1 MSSRRSGNSVSRI
14 KTGSFERRLS
24 LTRAGLFAGT
34 RMASHMATNWLSSK
48 EKRDER
54 HRAMLSSQARYLV
67 EELGQLK
74 GSVVKI
80 GQVMALYGEHF
91 LPEEVT
97 EALHTLEDQTT
108 SLEWAA
114 IERVLKAELGNDKL
128 AELEVDPEP
137 IGAASLGQVH
147 RAVRRSDGLELVLKV
162 QYPGVADAV
171 DSDLNAVAQML
182 RVARLVSFGP
192 EFEDWL
198 EEVRQ
203 MMHRE
208 VDYRLEAR
216 TTEKFRQMLLDDP
229 RFVVPRVL
237 PEYSSNHIIGATY
250 EHGHSVS
257 SEVVGKLPLERRSNL
272 GKAALELFF
281 RELFVWGEIQ
291 TDPNFGNYRIR
302 IAGEGVEGSDKRQGE
317 DSDHD
322 RIVLLDFG
330 AVQSYSREF
339 LDPVIQMV
347 RGSYEDNLD
356 AVIDGGVTL
365 RFMSTDWP
373 KEVLETFGRVCM
385 SVLEPLS
392 SDHENWPD
400 EAVNSDG
407 EYRWKQSDLPSRV
420 ARQAAR
426 SAISRYFRVPPREF
440 VFLNRKLIGVYTFIG
455 VLYSEFNGEPLLRKY
470 LYGGGDDTPDASAT
484 SQITNA

>member
-1 MSSRRSGNSVSRI
+1 MSSRRPGKSVSRI

-34 RMASHMATNWLSSK
+34 RVASHMATNWFSSK
-48 EKRDER
+48 ETRDER
-54 HRAMLSSQARYLV
+54 HRAMLSKQARLLV
-67 EELGQLK
+67 DELGQLK

-97 EALHTLEDQTT
+97 EVLHTLEDQTT
-108 SLEWAA
+108 SLEWPA
-114 IERVLKAELGNDKL
+114 IERVLKAELGSEQL
-128 AELEVDPEP
+128 AELDIDMEP

-147 RAVRRSDGLELVLKV
+147 RAFRRSDNLELVLKV

-171 DSDLNAVAQML
+171 DSDLNAVAQLL
-182 RVARLVSFGP
+182 RVARLVRFGP

-208 VDYRLEAR
+208 VDYHLEAR
-216 TTEKFRQMLLDDP
+216 TTEKFRQMLADDP

-237 PEYSSNHIIGATY
+237 PEYSSAQVIASTY
-250 EHGHSVS
+250 EHGHSINSDLVRDLS
-257 SEVVGKLPLERRSNL
+257 LARRSDL

-281 RELFVWGEIQ
+281 QELFVWGEIQ

-302 IAGEGVEGSDKRQGE
+302 IAGEDGEGVEY
-317 DSDHD
+317 D

-330 AVQSYSREF
+330 AVQIYSREF
-339 LDPVIQMV
+339 LDPVIQMIQA
-347 RGSYEDNLD
+347 SYEDDLD
-356 AVIDGGVTL
+356 AVIDGGVKL
-365 RFMSTDWP
+365 RFMSRDWP
-373 KEVLETFGRVCM
+373 KEVLETFGKVCM

-392 SDHENWPD
+392 SDHESWPD
-400 EAVNSDG
+400 YAVNDKG
-407 EYRWKQSDLPSRV
+407 QYRWKQSDLPSRV

-426 SAISRYFRVPPREF
+426 SAISRYFRVPPSEF
-440 VFLNRKLIGVYTFIG
+440 VFLNRKLIGVYTFIA

-470 LYGGGDDTPDASAT
+470 LYDEMPDASAT
-484 SQITNA
+484 SQISKA

>member
-1 MSSRRSGNSVSRI
+1 MSASRRPGKSVSRI

-24 LTRAGLFAGT
+24 LTRAGLYAGT
-34 RMASHMATNWLSSK
+34 RVASHMATNWFSNR
-48 EKRDER
+48 EKREQK
-54 HRAMLSSQARYLV
+54 HRAMLSSQARFLV
-67 EELGQLK
+67 DELGQLK

-91 LPEEVT
+91 LPDEVT

-108 SLEWAA
+108 SLEWSA
-114 IERVLKAELGNDKL
+114 IERVLKEELGAARL

-171 DSDLNAVAQML
+171 DSDLNSVAQL
-182 RVARLVSFGP
+182 LKIARLVSFGP
-192 EFEDWL
+192 EFNDWL
-198 EEVRQ
+198 EEVRD

-216 TTEKFRQMLLDDP
+216 TTEKFREMLASDP
-229 RFVVPRVL
+229 RFIVPRVL
-237 PEYSSNHIIGATY
+237 QEYSSAHVIASTY

-257 SEVVGKLPLERRSNL
+257 SGPVKELPLERRSAL

-302 IAGEGVEGSDKRQGE
+302 IAGEEGE
-317 DSDHD
+317 DPGYD

-330 AVQSYSREF
+330 AVQSYSDRF
-339 LDPVIQMV
+339 LDPVRQMI
-347 RGSYEDNLD
+347 RASYEQDLE
-356 AVIDGGVTL
+356 AVIDGGVKL
-365 RFMSTDWP
+365 RFMSLDWP
-373 KEVLETFGRVCM
+373 RDVLETFGNVCM
-385 SVLEPLS
+385 SVLEPLA
-392 SDHENWPD
+392 SDHDQWPD
-400 EAVNSDG
+400 YAVNSHG

-426 SAISRYFRVPPREF
+426 SAISRYFRVPPKEF
-440 VFLNRKLIGVYTFIG
+440 VFLNRKLIGVYTFVA
-455 VLYSEFNGEPLLRKY
+455 VLHSEFNGEPLLRKY
-470 LYGGGDDTPDASAT
+470 LYGEDTSAT
-484 SQITNA
+484 SQSTKA

>member
-1 MSSRRSGNSVSRI
+1 MSSRRPGKSVSRI

-34 RMASHMATNWLSSK
+34 RMASHMATNWFSSK
-48 EKRDER
+48 EARDER
-54 HRAMLSSQARYLV
+54 HRAMLSKQARFLV
-67 EELGQLK
+67 HELGKLK

-108 SLEWAA
+108 SLEWSA
-114 IERVLKAELGNDKL
+114 IERVLKAELGSEQL
-128 AELEVDPEP
+128 AELDIDIEP

-171 DSDLNAVAQML
+171 DSDLNAVAQLL

-216 TTEKFRQMLLDDP
+216 TTEKFRQMLVDDP
-229 RFVVPRVL
+229 RFIVPRVL
-237 PEYSSNHIIGATY
+237 LEYSSAQVIASTY
-250 EHGHSVS
+250 EHGHSVNS
-257 SEVVGKLPLERRSNL
+257 VLVRNLSLERRSDL

-302 IAGEGVEGSDKRQGE
+302 IAGEDGEGVE
-317 DSDHD
+317 HD

-330 AVQSYSREF
+330 AVQAYSREF
-339 LDPVIQMV
+339 LDPVIQMIKA
-347 RGSYEDNLD
+347 SYEDDLD
-356 AVIDGGVTL
+356 AVIDGGVQL

-373 KEVLETFGRVCM
+373 KEVLETFGQVCM

-392 SDHENWPD
+392 SDHESWPD
-400 EAVNSDG
+400 CAINSKG
-407 EYRWKQSDLPSRV
+407 QYRWKQSDLPSRV

-426 SAISRYFRVPPREF
+426 SAISRYFRVPPSEF
-440 VFLNRKLIGVYTFIG
+440 VFLNRKLIGVYTFIA

-470 LYGGGDDTPDASAT
+470 LYGEGDDMPEASAT
-484 SQITNA
+484 SQITKA

>member
-1 MSSRRSGNSVSRI
+1 MSSRRSGKSVSRI

-34 RMASHMATNWLSSK
+34 RMASHMATNWIGSK
-48 EKRDER
+48 EKREEK
-54 HRAMLSSQARYLV
+54 HRAMLSNQARFLV
-67 EELGQLK
+67 HELGQLK

-108 SLEWAA
+108 SLEWPA
-114 IERVLKAELGNDKL
+114 IEKVLKDELGGDRL
-128 AELEVDPEP
+128 AELDVDPDP

-171 DSDLNAVAQML
+171 DSDLNAVAQL
-182 RVARLVSFGP
+182 LKVARLVSMGP
-192 EFEDWL
+192 EFNDWL
-198 EEVRQ
+198 EEVRE

-216 TTEKFRQMLLDDP
+216 TTEKFRKMLSSDP
-229 RFVVPRVL
+229 RFIVPRVL
-237 PEYSSNHIIGATY
+237 QEYSTAHIIASTF
-250 EHGHSVS
+250 EHGHSLNSKAVR
-257 SEVVGKLPLERRSNL
+257 ELPLERRSEL

-302 IAGEGVEGSDKRQGE
+302 FAGEDGDDPGY
-317 DSDHD
+317 D
-322 RIVLLDFG
+322 RVVLLDFG
-330 AVQSYSREF
+330 AVQSYTDEF
-339 LDPVIQMV
+339 LDPVRQMI
-347 RGSYEDNLD
+347 RASYENDLD
-356 AVIDGGVTL
+356 AVIDGGVKL
-365 RFMSTDWP
+365 RFMSRDWP
-373 KEVLETFGRVCM
+373 DEVLETFGSVCM
-385 SVLEPLS
+385 SVLEPLAP
-392 SDHENWPD
+392 DHSEWPD
-400 EAVNSDG
+400 DAVNGQG

-420 ARQAAR
+420 ARRAAR
-426 SAISRYFRVPPREF
+426 SAISRYFRVPPKEF
-440 VFLNRKLIGVYTFIG
+440 VFLNRKLIGVYTFIA
-455 VLYSEFNGEPLLRKY
+455 VLHSEFNGEHLLRKY
-470 LYGGGDDTPDASAT
+470 LYQDPADDASAT
-484 SQITNA
+484 SQSTKA

>member
-1 MSSRRSGNSVSRI
+1 MSSSRPGKSVSRI

-34 RMASHMATNWLSSK
+34 RMASHMATNWFSNK
-48 EKRDER
+48 ETREQR
-54 HRAMLSSQARYLV
+54 HRAMLSSQARFLV
-67 EELGQLK
+67 DELGRLK

-108 SLEWAA
+108 SLEWPA
-114 IERVLKAELGNDKL
+114 IERVLKAELGESRL
-128 AELEVDPEP
+128 SELDIDPEP

-171 DSDLNAVAQML
+171 DSDLNAVAHL
-182 RVARLVSFGP
+182 LKVARLVSFGP
-192 EFEDWL
+192 EFNDWL
-198 EEVRQ
+198 EEVRE

-216 TTEKFRQMLLDDP
+216 TTEKFRQMLSHDP

-237 PEYSSNHIIGATY
+237 AEFSTDHIIASTY

-257 SEVVGKLPLERRSNL
+257 SVAVRELPLERRSAL
-272 GKAALELFF
+272 GQAALELFF
-281 RELFVWGEIQ
+281 RELFEWGEIQ

-302 IAGEGVEGSDKRQGE
+302 IAGEQGG
-317 DSDHD
+317 DSETD

-330 AVQSYSREF
+330 AVQSYSSGF
-339 LDPVIQMV
+339 LKPVIQMI
-347 RGSYEDNLD
+347 RASYEEDLEQ
-356 AVIDGGVTL
+356 VVEGGIKL
-365 RFMSTDWP
+365 RFMSRDWP
-373 KEVLETFGRVCM
+373 AEVLDKFGKVCM
-385 SVLEPLS
+385 SVLEPLAKDRS
-392 SDHENWPD
+392 QWPD
-400 EAVNSDG
+400 YAVNSHG
-407 EYRWKQSDLPSRV
+407 QYRWKQSDLPSRV
-420 ARQAAR
+420 AKQAAR
-426 SAISRYFRVPPREF
+426 SAISRYFRVPPKEF
-440 VFLNRKLIGVYTFIG
+440 VFLNRKLIGVYTFIA
-455 VLYSEFNGEPLLRKY
+455 VLHSEFNGENLLRKY
-470 LYGGGDDTPDASAT
+470 LYGSGAA
-484 SQITNA
+484 

>member
-1 MSSRRSGNSVSRI
+1 MVSKKRGTSVSRI
-14 KTGSFERRLS
+14 KTGSFERRLT

-34 RMASHMATNWLSSK
+34 RMASHMATNWFSSP
-48 EKRDER
+48 EKRDQR
-54 HRAMLSSQARYLV
+54 HRAMLSSQAEFLV
-67 EELGQLK
+67 DELGKLK

-108 SLEWAA
+108 SLEWTA
-114 IERVLKAELGNDKL
+114 IERVLKDELGTQRL
-128 AELEVDPEP
+128 AELDVDPEP

-147 RAVRRSDGLELVLKV
+147 RARRKSDGLELVLKV

-171 DSDLNAVAQML
+171 DSDLNAVAHL
-182 RVARLVSFGP
+182 LKIARLVSFGP
-192 EFEDWL
+192 EFNDWL
-198 EEVRQ
+198 EEVRE

-216 TTEKFRQMLLDDP
+216 TTEKFRKMLVADP

-237 PEYSSNHIIGATY
+237 QEFSTAHVIASTY

-257 SEVVGKLPLERRSNL
+257 SVAVRELPLERRSEL
-272 GKAALELFF
+272 GLAALELFF

-302 IAGEGVEGSDKRQGE
+302 IAGEQGSDRDYDQ
-317 DSDHD
+317 
-322 RIVLLDFG
+322 IVLLDFG
-330 AVQSYSREF
+330 AVQAYSPAF
-339 LDPVIQMV
+339 LDPVIQMI
-347 RGSYEDNLD
+347 RASYEGDLPV
-356 AVIDGGVTL
+356 VIEGGMEL
-365 RFMSTDWP
+365 RFMSRDWP
-373 KEVLETFGRVCM
+373 DEVLDKFGAVCM
-385 SVLEPLS
+385 SVLEPLVRDRS
-392 SDHENWPD
+392 QWPD
-400 EAVNSDG
+400 YAVNAKG

-426 SAISRYFRVPPREF
+426 SAISRYFRVPPKEF
-440 VFLNRKLIGVYTFIG
+440 VFLNRKLIGVYTFIA
-455 VLYSEFNGEPLLRKY
+455 VLNAEFNGEDLLRAY
-470 LYGGGDDTPDASAT
+470 LYGDGTDSEGTPAVLR
-484 SQITNA
+484 TNQSTKP

>member
-1 MSSRRSGNSVSRI
+1 MSSSRPGKSVSRI

-34 RMASHMATNWLSSK
+34 RMASHMATNWFSNK
-48 EKRDER
+48 ETREQR
-54 HRAMLSSQARYLV
+54 HRAMLSSQARFLV
-67 EELGQLK
+67 DELGRLK

-108 SLEWAA
+108 SLEWPA
-114 IERVLKAELGNDKL
+114 IERVLKAELGESRL
-128 AELEVDPEP
+128 SELDIDPEP

-171 DSDLNAVAQML
+171 DSDLNAVAHL
-182 RVARLVSFGP
+182 LKVARLVSFGP
-192 EFEDWL
+192 EFNDWL
-198 EEVRQ
+198 EEVRE

-216 TTEKFRQMLLDDP
+216 TTEKFRQMLSHDP

-237 PEYSSNHIIGATY
+237 ADFSTDHIIASTY

-257 SEVVGKLPLERRSNL
+257 SVAVRELPLERRSAL
-272 GKAALELFF
+272 GQAALELFF
-281 RELFVWGEIQ
+281 RELFEWGEIQ

-302 IAGEGVEGSDKRQGE
+302 IAGEQGG
-317 DSDHD
+317 DSETD

-330 AVQSYSREF
+330 AVQSYSSGF
-339 LDPVIQMV
+339 LKPVIQMI
-347 RGSYEDNLD
+347 RASYEEDLEQ
-356 AVIDGGVTL
+356 VVEGGIKL
-365 RFMSTDWP
+365 RFMSRDWP
-373 KEVLETFGRVCM
+373 AEVLDKFGKVCM
-385 SVLEPLS
+385 SVLEPLAKDRS
-392 SDHENWPD
+392 QWPD
-400 EAVNSDG
+400 YAVNSHG
-407 EYRWKQSDLPSRV
+407 QYRWKQSDLPSRV
-420 ARQAAR
+420 AKQAAR
-426 SAISRYFRVPPREF
+426 SAISRYFRVPPKEF
-440 VFLNRKLIGVYTFIG
+440 VFLNRKLIGVYTFIA
-455 VLYSEFNGEPLLRKY
+455 VLHSEFNGENLLRKY
-470 LYGGGDDTPDASAT
+470 LYGSGAA
-484 SQITNA
+484 

>member
-1 MSSRRSGNSVSRI
+1 MSSSRPGKSVSRI

-34 RMASHMATNWLSSK
+34 RMASHMATNWFSNK
-48 EKRDER
+48 ETREQR
-54 HRAMLSSQARYLV
+54 HRAMLSSQARFLV
-67 EELGQLK
+67 DELGRLK

-108 SLEWAA
+108 SLEWPA
-114 IERVLKAELGNDKL
+114 IERVLKAELGESRL
-128 AELEVDPEP
+128 SELDIDPEP

-171 DSDLNAVAQML
+171 DSDLNAVAHL
-182 RVARLVSFGP
+182 LKVARLVSFGP
-192 EFEDWL
+192 EFNDWL
-198 EEVRQ
+198 EEVRE

-216 TTEKFRQMLLDDP
+216 TTEKFRQMLSHDP

-237 PEYSSNHIIGATY
+237 AEFSTDHVIASTY

-257 SEVVGKLPLERRSNL
+257 SVAVRELPLERRSAL
-272 GKAALELFF
+272 GQAALELFF
-281 RELFVWGEIQ
+281 RELFEWGEIQ

-302 IAGEGVEGSDKRQGE
+302 IAGEQGR
-317 DSDHD
+317 DSETD

-330 AVQSYSREF
+330 AVQSYSSDF
-339 LDPVIQMV
+339 LKPVIQMI
-347 RGSYEDNLD
+347 RASYEEDLEQ
-356 AVIDGGVTL
+356 VVEGGIKL
-365 RFMSTDWP
+365 RFMSRDWP
-373 KEVLETFGRVCM
+373 AEVLDKFGKVCM
-385 SVLEPLS
+385 SVLEPLAKDRS
-392 SDHENWPD
+392 QWPD
-400 EAVNSDG
+400 YAVNSHG
-407 EYRWKQSDLPSRV
+407 QYRWKQSDLPSRV
-420 ARQAAR
+420 AKQAAR
-426 SAISRYFRVPPREF
+426 SAISRYFRVPPKEF
-440 VFLNRKLIGVYTFIG
+440 VFLNRKLIGVYTFIA
-455 VLYSEFNGEPLLRKY
+455 VLHSEFNGEDLLRKY
-470 LYGGGDDTPDASAT
+470 LYGSGAA
-484 SQITNA
+484 

>member
-1 MSSRRSGNSVSRI
+1 MSSSRPGKSVSRI

-34 RMASHMATNWLSSK
+34 RMASHMATNWFSSK
-48 EKRDER
+48 ETREQR
-54 HRAMLSSQARYLV
+54 HRAMLSSQARFLV
-67 EELGQLK
+67 DELGRLK

-108 SLEWAA
+108 SLEWPA
-114 IERVLKAELGNDKL
+114 IERVLKAELGESRL
-128 AELEVDPEP
+128 SELDIDPEP

-171 DSDLNAVAQML
+171 DSDLNAVAHL
-182 RVARLVSFGP
+182 LKVARLVSFGP
-192 EFEDWL
+192 EFNDWL
-198 EEVRQ
+198 EEVRE

-216 TTEKFRQMLLDDP
+216 TTEKFRQMLSHDP

-237 PEYSSNHIIGATY
+237 AEFSTDHVIASTY

-257 SEVVGKLPLERRSNL
+257 SVAVRELPLERRSAL
-272 GKAALELFF
+272 GQAALELFF
-281 RELFVWGEIQ
+281 RELFEWGEIQ

-302 IAGEGVEGSDKRQGE
+302 IAGEQGG
-317 DSDHD
+317 DSETD

-330 AVQSYSREF
+330 AVQSYSSDF
-339 LDPVIQMV
+339 LKPVIQMI
-347 RGSYEDNLD
+347 RASYEEDLEQ
-356 AVIDGGVTL
+356 VVEGGIKL
-365 RFMSTDWP
+365 RFMSRDWP
-373 KEVLETFGRVCM
+373 AEVLDKFGKVCM
-385 SVLEPLS
+385 SVLEPLAKDRS
-392 SDHENWPD
+392 QWPD
-400 EAVNSDG
+400 YAVNSHG
-407 EYRWKQSDLPSRV
+407 QYRWKQSDLPSRV
-420 ARQAAR
+420 AKQAAR
-426 SAISRYFRVPPREF
+426 SAISRYFRVPPKEF
-440 VFLNRKLIGVYTFIG
+440 VFLNRKLIGVYTFIA
-455 VLYSEFNGEPLLRKY
+455 VLHSEFNGEDLLRKY
-470 LYGGGDDTPDASAT
+470 LYDDAGV
-484 SQITNA
+484 

>member
-1 MSSRRSGNSVSRI
+1 MSSRRSGKSVARI

-34 RMASHMATNWLSSK
+34 RMASHMATNWFSSK
-48 EKRDER
+48 ETRDER
-54 HRAMLSSQARYLV
+54 HRAMLSKQARFLV
-67 EELGQLK
+67 DELGQLK

-108 SLEWAA
+108 SLEWLA
-114 IERVLKAELGNDKL
+114 IERVLKAELGSEQL
-128 AELEVDPEP
+128 AELDIDIEP

-147 RAVRRSDGLELVLKV
+147 RAVRRCDGLELVLKV

-171 DSDLNAVAQML
+171 DSDLNAVAQLL

-216 TTEKFRQMLLDDP
+216 TTEKFRQMLEGDP

-237 PEYSSNHIIGATY
+237 PEYSSAQVIASTY
-250 EHGHSVS
+250 EHGHSVNS
-257 SEVVGKLPLERRSNL
+257 NLVRDLSLERRSEL

-302 IAGEGVEGSDKRQGE
+302 IAGEDGKGVE
-317 DSDHD
+317 HD

-330 AVQSYSREF
+330 AVQTYSREF
-339 LDPVIQMV
+339 LDPVIQMI
-347 RGSYEDNLD
+347 RASYENDLD
-356 AVIDGGVTL
+356 AVIDGGVKL

-373 KEVLETFGRVCM
+373 KEVLETFGQVCM

-392 SDHENWPD
+392 SDHESWPD
-400 EAVNSDG
+400 YAVNSEG
-407 EYRWKQSDLPSRV
+407 QYRWKQSDLPSRV

-426 SAISRYFRVPPREF
+426 SAISRYFRVPPSEF
-440 VFLNRKLIGVYTFIG
+440 VFLNRKLIGVYTFIA

-470 LYGGGDDTPDASAT
+470 LYGEGDDTPDASAT
-484 SQITNA
+484 SQITKA